1 MIQSS
6 EEMIAIFDRKIAR
19 RNFSPVYE
27 NDLGW
32 RHRI

>member
-6 EEMIAIFDRKIAR
+6 EEMITTFDRKISR
-19 RNFSPVYE
+19 RSFWPVYG

-32 RHRI
+32 RHGI